1 MKITFP
7 NLGNTCLAAK
17 AVFDGLGID
26 YVLPPKSNKNILEAG
41 CLYSPEEICL
51 PFKIMIG
58 SYIESIKK
66 GADTIL
72 LVGSCGP
79 CRFGEYCELQMNI
92 LKNLGYNLKFIVL
105 DSPKDIG
112 MKEFIRRLSEIN
124 NESHISAYKKLK
136 ALSYGLKIINLIDAI
151 EKKAEFLSGYEI
163 NKGQCKNI
171 LNQCKASALKSTT
184 PFEMLSILKGYKNK
198 LNNVP
203 VDKNKNPLKIAII
216 GEIYT
221 IIEPFSNLF
230 IESKLIDYGV
240 SVNRYITP
248 SWWVKD
254 TILSI
259 VRLNS
264 PIIRKC
270 SKKYLPLY
278 IGGHARE
285 CIGNAVLAKK
295 KGFDGAIQ
303 IFPMGCMP
311 EIVSKSILPTISKEE
326 DFPILTL
333 VVDELTGED
342 GYITRIEAFLD
353 LLERRKNNV
362 LYGN

>member
-7 NLGNTCLAAK
+7 NLGNTCFAVK

-26 YVLPPKSNKNILEAG
+26 YVLPPQSNKNILETG

-79 CRFGEYCELQMNI
+79 CRFGEYCELQMNV
-92 LKNLGYNLKFIVL
+92 LKNLGYNLKFIVI

-112 MKEFIRRLSEIN
+112 MNEFIRRLSEIN
-124 NESHISAYKKLK
+124 KGSHKPTYKKLQV
-136 ALSYGLKIINLIDAI
+136 LSYGFRIINLIDSI
-151 EKKAEFLSGYEI
+151 EKKAKSLSGYEI
-163 NKGQCKNI
+163 NKGECKN
-171 LNQCKASALKSTT
+171 LLKECKSNALKSNS
-184 PFEMLSILKGYKNK
+184 PYKMLSILTYYKDRLNK
-198 LNNVP
+198 VP
-203 VDKNKNPLKIAII
+203 IDKNKKPLKIAII

-230 IESKLIDYGV
+230 IEDKLTNYGV
-240 SVNRYITP
+240 SVDRYITP
-248 SWWVKD
+248 SWWIKD
-254 TILSI
+254 KILSI
-259 VRLNS
+259 VKLNS
-264 PIIRKC
+264 PIIRKY
-270 SKKYLPLY
+270 SKKYLPFY

-333 VVDELTGED
+333 IVDELTGED
-342 GYITRIEAFLD
+342 GYVTRIEAFLD